1 VKHCHLAVRAT
12 NRAAP
17 DRLLKAR
24 EGKPEKLRK
33 RKRSH

>member
-1 VKHCHLAVRAT
+1 VKHCRNAVRAN
-12 NRAAP
+12 NRAAR